1 MSNGKYFTN
10 EQLEIM
16 MEICDGDKGSI
27 WDRRNQIMSM
37 FDVDIHDSGDSLS
50 TLQIAKYIKSYD
62 PSFNPNFHRN
72 GIDAQSDKGNTELKS
87 TRVELLTKKGKP
99 KKQPYNGTW
108 TFHAVAS
115 YEERYIFV
123 AKDTETWLPTRIYD
137 ISSKKNVEKIIGNLE
152 EQRIVHLT
160 EVKEGI
166 KDGKNDRSGIK
177 ELFIREVVPNFT
189 ESTYQQCTIY
199 RDTD

>member
-16 MEICDGDKGSI
+16 MEICDGDKGSL
-27 WDRRNQIMSM
+27 WSRRNQIMSM

>member
-1 MSNGKYFTN
+1 MSKGKYFTN
-10 EQLEIM
+10 EQLETLIEM
-16 MEICDGDKGSI
+16 VSTITPI
-27 WDRRNQIMSM
+27 RNQIQAE
-37 FDVDIHDSGDSLS
+37 FDVDILDSGDTLS

-72 GIDAQSDKGNTELKS
+72 GIDGESDKGDVEIKS
-87 TRVELLTKKGKP
+87 TRVNLLTPTGKP

-108 TFHAVAS
+108 TFHAVAN

-137 ISSKKNVEKIIGNLE
+137 ISSKKNVQKIIDKLE
-152 EQRIVHLT
+152 EQRQTYLSGVIN
-160 EVKEGI
+160 EG
-166 KDGKNDRSGIK
+166 KSAKNDRIGIQ

-189 ESTYQQCTIY
+189 ESTYLDCTIY
-199 RDTD
+199 RDSV

>member
-37 FDVDIHDSGDSLS
+37 FDIDILDSGDSLS
-50 TLQIAKYIKSYD
+50 TLQITKYIKSYD
-62 PSFNPNFHRN
+62 PSFNPNFHRT

-87 TRVELLTKKGKP
+87 TRVELLTKKGNP
-99 KKQPYNGTW
+99 KKQPYNGGW

-115 YEERYIFV
+115 YEERYIFI
-123 AKDTETWLPTRIYD
+123 AKDKKTWQPTRVYD
-137 ISSKKNVEKIIGNLE
+137 ISSKKNVQKIIGNLE

-160 EVKEGI
+160 EVKKGI
-166 KDGKNDRSGIK
+166 KDGKNDRSTIK

-189 ESTYQQCTIY
+189 ESTYQNCTIY
-199 RDTD
+199 RDSV